1 VKETILNGNWDSWW
15 KKERNHPIKVTPF
28 KPPLSAS
35 SFTKEV
41 SSSAVIQAKIPALDG
56 PHQDKPWV
64 GVLRK
69 LSQLEVV

>member
-15 KKERNHPIKVTPF
+15 KKERNHPIKVTPP

-35 SFTKEV
+35 CFTKEV
-41 SSSAVIQAKIPALDG
+41 SSAAVIQAKIPALDG
-56 PHQDKPWV
+56 PHRDKHWV

-69 LSQLEVV
+69 LAQLEVV